1 MKKGDFIWGGVL
13 ALWVIILIIPS
24 SRIIFISTTEAYPYI
39 GGFIKFA
46 ILATMGE
53 LLGIRIMRG
62 EWKKPNGIIFRAVI
76 WGIIGVVTTLAV
88 SVFPAGVAKAQEIGK
103 LPFQNSVVAHAI
115 LSSVVMNVLQSPGIF
130 LFHKCTD
137 TYIDEKYN
145 RKDGSVTLIDVS
157 SKIDWYTYLNFTVL
171 KTIPFFWIPCHSIVF
186 MLPSE
191 YRVIASAFA
200 SIALGLILA
209 LANKS
214 KVNQFVETKNEYF
227 LD

>member
-1 MKKGDFIWGGVL
+1 MKKGDFIWGG
-13 ALWVIILIIPS
+13 ALLLWILILVIPS
-24 SRIIFISTTEAYPYI
+24 SRECFISATEAYPYI

-53 LLGIRIMRG
+53 LLGIRVIKG
-62 EWKKPNGIIFRAVI
+62 NWVKPNGIMFRAAI
-76 WGIIGVVTTLAV
+76 WGIIGMVTTLAV

-103 LPFQNSVVAHAI
+103 LPLQGSVFAHAL
-115 LSSVVMNVLQSPGIF
+115 LSSTVMNVLQSPAIF

-145 RKDGSVTLIDVS
+145 RNGEKVSLKDVS
-157 SKIDWYTYLNFTVL
+157 AKIDWYTYLSFTVL
-171 KTIPFFWIPCHSIVF
+171 KTIPFFWIPCHTVVF
-186 MLPSE
+186 LLPSE

-209 LANKS
+209 SANKS
-214 KVNQFVETKNEYF
+214 KVKQEV
-227 LD
+227 

>member
-13 ALWVIILIIPS
+13 AIWIIILVIPS
-24 SRIIFISTTEAYPYI
+24 SRIAFISATEAYPYI

-53 LLGIRIMRG
+53 LLGIRIVNG
-62 EWKKPNGIIFRAVI
+62 EWKKPNGIMFRATI
-76 WGIIGVVTTLAV
+76 WGIIGIVTTLAV

-103 LPFQNSVVAHAI
+103 LPFANSLFAHAL
-115 LSSVVMNVLQSPGIF
+115 LSSAVMNILQSPGIF

-137 TYIDEKYN
+137 TYIDEKYS
-145 RKDGSVTLIDVS
+145 RKENSITLKDVAN
-157 SKIDWYTYLNFTVL
+157 KIDWYTYLSFTVL
-171 KTIPFFWIPCHSIVF
+171 KTIPFFWIPCHTIVF
-186 MLPSE
+186 LLPSE

-214 KVNQFVETKNEYF
+214 KVKQAS
-227 LD
+227 